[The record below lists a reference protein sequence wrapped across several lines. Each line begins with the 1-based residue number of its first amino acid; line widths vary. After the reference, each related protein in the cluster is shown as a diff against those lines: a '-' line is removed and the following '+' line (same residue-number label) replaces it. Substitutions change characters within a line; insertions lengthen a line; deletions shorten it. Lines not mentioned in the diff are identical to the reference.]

1 MRKLIEGK
9 AISQANFRLA
19 HVLLEKS
26 ITNLVI
32 TPNFDDFVSRALALF
47 GKQHIVCDHPRT
59 VERIDPEQDDIQ
71 IVHVHGSYWFYD
83 CCNLRGELEQ
93 RAESSSQTTQT
104 MAFLLDNILSHRSPI
119 VLGYGG
125 WEGDV
130 IMGALRR
137 RLQSRLPYNVYWFCY
152 KRSHLEQL
160 PQWLKIS
167 PDVHF
172 VVPPVEVE
180 NKELSVLSVREA
192 QEEDKLESL
201 GTASMER
208 TGKPTQDSSL
218 TAQQVLDGLIERCG
232 LKAPELTLTRL
243 GSLPSI

>member
-1 MRKLIEGK
+1 
-9 AISQANFRLA
+9 
-19 HVLLEKS
+19 
-26 ITNLVI
+26 
-32 TPNFDDFVSRALALF
+32 
-47 GKQHIVCDHPRT
+47 
-59 VERIDPEQDDIQ
+59 
-71 IVHVHGSYWFYD
+71 
-83 CCNLRGELEQ
+83 
-93 RAESSSQTTQT
+93 
-104 MAFLLDNILSHRSPI
+104 
-119 VLGYGG
+119 
-125 WEGDV
+125 
-130 IMGALRR
+130 MGALRR

-232 LKAPELTLTRL
+232 LKAPELTLNPL
-243 GSLPSI
+243 GFFAKHLKQSLPDYDSSAITGDIYFIRSVIDRIEQANTREKELRETAAIGWRVYGMPCVALSTARR